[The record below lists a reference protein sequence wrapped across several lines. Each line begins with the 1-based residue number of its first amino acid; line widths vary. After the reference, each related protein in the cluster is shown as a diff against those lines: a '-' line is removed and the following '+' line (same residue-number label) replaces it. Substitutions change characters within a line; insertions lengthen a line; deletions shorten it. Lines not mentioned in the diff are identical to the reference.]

1 MQDLPLFGATLADW
15 PQTVQLLLRFLFNII
30 FVWIII
36 QFFYYRKS
44 KKLNFY
50 FTFTL
55 ISISV
60 FFLTYLL
67 GSGGVKIKLGMA
79 LGLFAI
85 FGIIRYRTEQISVR
99 DMTYLFVIITVSVI
113 NALALRMSF
122 TELCLANVIFVV
134 AIWAFEGCGKIRRIG
149 CKYVLY
155 DRIDNIR
162 PEQRAEL
169 LEDLEKRTGLK
180 IKSIEV
186 GAINYLQDTVMLKIH
201 YEIPSDATSTT
212 ADTLL
217 KLPKEENDPD

>member
-1 MQDLPLFGATLADW
+1 MEEIQLFPAPWVDMTR
-15 PQTVQLLLRFLFNII
+15 TVQLLFRFFFNIF

-36 QFFYYRKS
+36 HMFYYRKS

-99 DMTYLFVIITVSVI
+99 EMTYLFVIITLSVI
-113 NALALRMSF
+113 NALALHMSF

-134 AIWAFEGCGKIRRIG
+134 AIWAFEGVGKLRNVTS
-149 CKYVLY
+149 KYILY
-155 DRIDNIR
+155 DRVDNIR
-162 PEQRAEL
+162 PEMREEL
-169 LEDLEKRTGLK
+169 IEDVKKRTGLDVTK
-180 IKSIEV
+180 IEL
-186 GAINYLQDTVMLKIH
+186 GAINYLQDTIMLKVF
-201 YEIPSDATSTT
+201 YRLPKGEYTT
-212 ADTLL
+212 NANTMM
-217 KLPKEENDPD
+217 KLPKEED

>member
-1 MQDLPLFGATLADW
+1 MQELPLFSSPLVDVG
-15 PQTVQLLLRFLFNII
+15 QTCQLLVRFLFNIF

-36 QFFYYRKS
+36 HCFYYRKS
-44 KKLNFY
+44 RKINFY

-99 DMTYLFVIITVSVI
+99 DMTYLFVIITLSVI

-122 TELCLANVIFVV
+122 SELCLANVIFVV
-134 AIWAFEGCGKIRRIG
+134 AIWAFEGNPKMRPQVY
-149 CKYVLY
+149 KYILY
-155 DRIDNIR
+155 DRVDNIQ
-162 PEQRAEL
+162 PEHR
-169 LEDLEKRTGLK
+169 EDLLKDLKKRTGLR
-180 IKSIEV
+180 ITNVEV
-186 GAINYLQDTVMLKIH
+186 GAINYLQDTVMLKVYYILPKG
-201 YEIPSDATSTT
+201 ESPTS

-217 KLPKEENDPD
+217 KLPKEQEAE

>member
-1 MQDLPLFGATLADW
+1 MEEMQLFPAPWVDMTR
-15 PQTVQLLLRFLFNII
+15 TVQLLFRFFFNIF

-36 QFFYYRKS
+36 HMFYYRKS

-99 DMTYLFVIITVSVI
+99 EMTYLFVIITLSVI
-113 NALALRMSF
+113 NALALHMSF

-134 AIWAFEGCGKIRRIG
+134 AIWAFEGVGRLRNVTS
-149 CKYVLY
+149 KYILY
-155 DRIDNIR
+155 DRVDNIQ
-162 PEQRAEL
+162 PELRDKL
-169 LEDLEKRTGLK
+169 IEDVKKRTGLD
-180 IKSIEV
+180 ITNIEV
-186 GAINYLQDTVMLKIH
+186 GAINYLQDTVMLKVFYRLH
-201 YEIPSDATSTT
+201 KGEYTTSANTMM
-212 ADTLL
+212 
-217 KLPKEENDPD
+217 KLPKEEE